1 MEDGRGQTIFLSI
14 IGIATLLVAIIGATF
29 AWFSITVTGNETPAD
44 IVITS
49 SNLGQVSFADGT
61 AIDLGKLMPG
71 TFTTKTFTV
80 SQTDPSA
87 TGRIS
92 YNIMLNVRANTLTPN
107 ADGQFVH
114 SLKSKGNSNGGTL
127 ANFDASPVPVQS
139 MVIGSGVIE
148 GYEIHEYEYTIGLNN
163 INANQNAAQGK
174 TFSGY
179 LSVVLTDDTTY
190 PKK

>member
-1 MEDGRGQTIFLSI
+1 MEDGRGQSIFLSI
-14 IGIATLLVAIIGATF
+14 IGIATLLVAIVGATF
-29 AWFSITVTGNETPAD
+29 AWFSITVTGNDNPAD

-49 SNLGQVSFADGT
+49 SNLGQVSFTDGT
-61 AIDLGKLMPG
+61 VIDLGKVMPG

-107 ADGQFVH
+107 AAGQFVH
-114 SLKSKGNSNGGTL
+114 SLKSDGNTNGGTL
-127 ANFDASPVPVQS
+127 ATLDSTPVPEKSV
-139 MVIGSGVIE
+139 VIGSGVIE
-148 GYEIHEYEYTIGLNN
+148 GYEVHKYQYTIGLNN
-163 INANQNAAQGK
+163 IDADQNAAQGK
-174 TFSGY
+174 QFSGY
-179 LSVVLTDDTTY
+179 LSVVLTDDTMY

>member
-49 SNLGQVSFADGT
+49 SNLGQVSFTDGT

-127 ANFDASPVPVQS
+127 ANFETNPVPVQS

-148 GYEIHEYEYTIGLNN
+148 GYEVHEYEYTIGLNN
-163 INANQNAAQGK
+163 VNANQNAAQGK

-179 LSVVLTDDTTY
+179 LSVVLTDDTVY
-190 PKK
+190 PKN